1 MKKKLGAILLTCGLL
16 SLPSAGLSA
25 TDEEMYK
32 LLQQLVKEVQ
42 ELKQENQYLKQEL
55 ERLKAQQ
62 ETEIKEVKKE
72 VEETKAE
79 IAKKEEGGKLTGF
92 LSKGAY
98 GAGKS
103 KIDFYGYIKGDL
115 IWQDSASV
123 GTIYLLWTLPKEKGR
138 HDSTSTIT
146 FRHSRFGIDLT
157 KPYKDFTIKG
167 KFEMDFYTQSNDI
180 ENRPWNPQHA
190 PLRARLVYLE
200 VLKDTW
206 EFRVGHDWMTIA
218 QLYPHLSNFPA
229 GSYMGN
235 LAYRLTQIRVTKNF
249 KFSDDNLLKIQV
261 ALDQPY
267 NFGKLSNNLVTFD
280 NDPDVDF
287 GYPGLEARIAYHTKL
302 FDRPA
307 LFALFGHY
315 SQQEYKEDYKNLSG
329 DEKTT
334 SFSTGLEV
342 SLPLPFLKKY
352 NPTLSGEFWYGQGL
366 GGYYTAGI
374 DQTARIKYWDKSAGK
389 YVYATHLL
397 GFDKNEDEIVS
408 ITPVHAIGGWVE
420 LGLKLTPKLQ
430 SWFGWG
436 IDNPLNSDL
445 EGVAG
450 ARLQQQMYYAHFLY
464 RFVPELGA
472 GLEYLRAITDY
483 RESDGDDGIV
493 NRFMLSFYYFF

>member
-1 MKKKLGAILLTCGLL
+1 MKKLGAILLTCGLL
-16 SLPSAGLSA
+16 SLPTAGFS
-25 TDEEMYK
+25 TTNEDVYN
-32 LLQQLVKEVQ
+32 LLQELKKEVQ
-42 ELKQENQYLKQEL
+42 ELKQENQYLKQEI
-55 ERLKAQQ
+55 EELKAKQ
-62 ETEIKEVKKE
+62 EVETKEIKKE
-72 VEETKAE
+72 SKMPS
-79 IAKKEEGGKLTGF
+79 GF
-92 LSKGAY
+92 FSKGAY

-115 IWQDSASV
+115 IWQDSASL
-123 GTIYLLWTLPKEKGR
+123 GTIYLLWALPKKLGR

-157 KPYKDFTIKG
+157 KPYKNFTIKG
-167 KFEMDFYTQSNDI
+167 KFEMDFYTQSNDE
-180 ENRPWNPQHA
+180 ENSPWNPQHA

-200 VLKDTW
+200 VLKNSW

-235 LAYRLTQIRVTKNF
+235 LGYRLTQIRVTKNF
-249 KFSDDNLLKIQV
+249 KFSDGDLLKVQV
-261 ALDQPY
+261 SLDKPF
-267 NFGKLSNNLVTFD
+267 NFGKLSDNLVVFD
-280 NDPDVDF
+280 NEPNVDF
-287 GYPGLEARIAYHTKL
+287 GYPGVEARVAYHTKL
-302 FDRPA
+302 FDRST

-315 SQQEYKEDYKNLSG
+315 SGQEYKKNYKTLSG
-329 DEKTT
+329 SIKTT
-334 SFSTGLEV
+334 SFSTGLEAK
-342 SLPLPFLKKY
+342 LPLPFFREY
-352 NPTLSGEFWYGQGL
+352 NPILSGEFWYGQGL
-366 GGYYTAGI
+366 GGYYTGGVG
-374 DQTARIKYWDKSAGK
+374 QTARIKYWDSDAGQ
-389 YVYATHLL
+389 YVYATSLSK
-397 GFDKNEDEIVS
+397 FDKNNDRVVS

-436 IDNPLNSDL
+436 VDNPLNSEL
-445 EGVAG
+445 KYVKG

-483 RESDGDDGIV
+483 RKSDGDDGIV

>member
-1 MKKKLGAILLTCGLL
+1 MKKLGAILSTCLFF
-16 SLPSAGLSA
+16 SLPSVSLSA
-25 TDEEMYK
+25 TNEEVYE

-42 ELKQENQYLKQEL
+42 ELKQENQYLKKEI

-62 ETEIKEVKKE
+62 KTEIQEVKKE
-72 VEETKAE
+72 VRETKE
-79 IAKKEEGGKLTGF
+79 KLAKNEGNGAISGF
-92 LSKGAY
+92 FSKGAY

-103 KIDFYGYIKGDL
+103 KVDLYGYVKGDL
-115 IWQDSASV
+115 VWQDSASV
-123 GTIYLLWTLPKEKGR
+123 GTTYLLWALPKEKGR

-146 FRHSRFGIDLT
+146 FRHSRFGLALT
-157 KPYKDFTIKG
+157 KLYKDFTIKG
-167 KFEMDFYTQSNDI
+167 RFEMDFYTQSNDV

-190 PLRARLVYLE
+190 PLRARLVYFE
-200 VLKDTW
+200 VLKDSW

-249 KFSDDNLLKIQV
+249 KFSDGDFLKVQL
-261 ALDQPY
+261 ALDKPF
-267 NFGKLSNNLVTFD
+267 NFAKLNSGLVVFD
-280 NDPDVDF
+280 NEPDTDF
-287 GYPGLEARIAYHTKL
+287 GYPGLEARIAYHTKF

-315 SQQEYKEDYKNLSG
+315 SGQEYKEDYKTLSG

-334 SFSTGLEV
+334 SFSIGMEL

-366 GGYYTAGI
+366 GGYYTGAV
-374 DQTARIKYWDKSAGK
+374 DQTARIKYWDESESK
-389 YVYATHLL
+389 YVYATTLT
-397 GFDKNEDEIVS
+397 GFDKNNDKVVS

-430 SWFGWG
+430 SWLGWG

-445 EGVAG
+445 EGVSG

-472 GLEYLRAITDY
+472 GLEYLRVITDY